1 MRTGEV
7 LLTDESGNT
16 VIKAY
21 HSVLPP
27 QKRVY
32 QAHHHTECELSFF
45 LRGSGI
51 YRLSDREYPFQPGDI
66 FLFGSNEAHC
76 ITELYEDMDLLNF
89 QFEPR
94 ILWEDLECGPI
105 LNMFTARSKNFSN
118 RFPAGDE
125 ILIQKLSCLEREM
138 TQQQFGCII
147 NAKYLLFSILVH
159 MIRNFD
165 CIDPQKATYAHNAP
179 LQNLKLAMEYINQ
192 HLSEPLTLEVLAE
205 TAHLTPT
212 YFSALFKKFNGVSPW
227 KYIIIKRVELAI
239 HLLRT
244 TTLTKLEIAEKCGFA
259 SSSNFYSAFTAIT
272 GKKPGDYVSDG
283 SQRTK

>member
-51 YRLSDREYPFQPGDI
+51 YRLSDREYPFHPGDI

-125 ILIQKLSCLEREM
+125 ILLQKLSCTECL
-138 TQQQFGCII
+138 
-147 NAKYLLFSILVH
+147 AKLNHIFN
-159 MIRNFD
+159 M
-165 CIDPQKATYAHNAP
+165 
-179 LQNLKLAMEYINQ
+179 
-192 HLSEPLTLEVLAE
+192 
-205 TAHLTPT
+205 
-212 YFSALFKKFNGVSPW
+212 YF
-227 KYIIIKRVELAI
+227 
-239 HLLRT
+239 
-244 TTLTKLEIAEKCGFA
+244 
-259 SSSNFYSAFTAIT
+259 FYSFCTSKYFLYRI
-272 GKKPGDYVSDG
+272 KQNSFFKHYI
-283 SQRTK
+283 